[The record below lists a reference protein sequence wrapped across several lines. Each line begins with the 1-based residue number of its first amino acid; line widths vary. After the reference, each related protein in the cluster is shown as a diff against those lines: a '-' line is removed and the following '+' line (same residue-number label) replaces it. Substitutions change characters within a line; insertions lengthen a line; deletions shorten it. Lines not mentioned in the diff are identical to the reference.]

1 MASAGGA
8 NQAGAVILGVGSALQ
23 AKLPVTPEPENM
35 NSTVPELLA
44 VNLTARERADD
55 AIVFVD
61 EVEDFVW

>member
-1 MASAGGA
+1 M
-8 NQAGAVILGVGSALQ
+8 Q

-55 AIVFVD
+55 AIVLVD